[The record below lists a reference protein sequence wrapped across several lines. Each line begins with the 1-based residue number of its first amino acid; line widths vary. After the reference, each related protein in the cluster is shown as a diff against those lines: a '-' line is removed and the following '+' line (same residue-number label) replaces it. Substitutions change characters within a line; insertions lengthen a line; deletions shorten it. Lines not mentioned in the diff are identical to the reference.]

1 METLLHVLFW
11 FSLIVP
17 FYNYFG
23 YAVIVYLANKLF
35 SPYKIT
41 GGESGFEPEVTLLV
55 AAYNEEAYVREKIEN
70 CLQLDYPK
78 EKLRIAFVTDGSS
91 DLTPAIARS
100 YPAVD
105 VYHEPERRGKAMAI
119 NRVMELI
126 NTPVVIFCD
135 ANTDLNREA
144 VRLIVAHYAD
154 PQVGGVSGEKKINP
168 KYATGTAGEGE
179 GLYWKYE
186 SFLKKIDSDFYS
198 VVGAAGELFSVRKNL
213 YEAVEPDTIL
223 DDFMISLR
231 INKKGYRIIY
241 EPGAFA
247 MEDPSANIAEES
259 KRKTRIA
266 AGGFQSIFRLLP
278 LLNIFR
284 YGRLSFL
291 YISHRVLRWL
301 VTPFALAL
309 LIFTNLILVGNY
321 HTLNSV
327 YGLILIGQLLFY
339 AGVVLGWLNARMKGK
354 IPVVNALY
362 YFAFMNVS
370 VYGGLQK
377 YLSGKQSAM
386 WQRSERLRK

>member
-1 METLLHVLFW
+1 METFLKVLFW
-11 FSLIVP
+11 FSLFIP
-17 FYNYFG
+17 AYNYFG

-41 GGESGFEPEVTLLV
+41 GLEPNFEPEVTLLI
-55 AAYNEEAYVREKIEN
+55 AAYNEEDFIREKIEN
-70 CLQLDYPK
+70 CLQLNYPK

-91 DLTPAIARS
+91 DLTPDIARS
-100 YPAVD
+100 YPQVE
-105 VYHEPERRGKAMAI
+105 VHHEPERRGKAMAI

-126 NTPVVIFCD
+126 TSPIVIFCD
-135 ANTDLNREA
+135 ANTELNPDA
-144 VRLIVAHYAD
+144 VRLIVSHYSD
-154 PQVGGVSGEKKINP
+154 PEVGGVSGEKKINP
-168 KYATGTAGEGE
+168 RYATDSAGAGE

-186 SFLKKIDSDFYS
+186 SFLKKIDSEFYS

-213 YEAVEPDTIL
+213 YDPVEPDTIL

-241 EPGAFA
+241 EPNAFA

-291 YISHRVLRWL
+291 YTSHRVLRWL

-309 LIFTNLILVGNY
+309 LIITNVLLLGNY
-321 HTLNSV
+321 VPFSSV
-327 YGLILIGQLLFY
+327 YGMIFWGQVLFY
-339 AGVVLGWLNARMKGK
+339 AGVVLGWINARRKGK

-362 YFAFMNVS
+362 YFAFMNIS
-370 VYGGLQK
+370 VYSGLAK
-377 YLSGKQSAM
+377 YLGGRQSAM